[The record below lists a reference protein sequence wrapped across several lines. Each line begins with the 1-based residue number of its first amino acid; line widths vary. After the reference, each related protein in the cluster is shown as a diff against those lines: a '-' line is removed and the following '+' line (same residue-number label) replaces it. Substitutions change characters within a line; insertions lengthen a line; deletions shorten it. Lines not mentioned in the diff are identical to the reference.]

1 MLKWAW
7 PQINYTNV
15 IVKETLKN
23 PVSTTAGSCAIITI
37 LVFIAFVLAT
47 LQLLHLSLLSCQLLV
62 DTIIGLSVAYPGF
75 EEGRC

>member
-7 PQINYTNV
+7 PQKNYTNV

-23 PVSTTAGSCAIITI
+23 PVPTTAGSCAIITI
-37 LVFIAFVLAT
+37 PVFIAFVLAT

-62 DTIIGLSVAYPGF
+62 DTVIGLWNL
-75 EEGRC
+75 